1 MDSDRGWWGEDGAEG
16 CRDGGFAGG
25 GGAGE
30 GEEDGLRV
38 FLVRGEGGVGGGGGG
53 GRRV

>member
-1 MDSDRGWWGEDGAEG
+1 MDSEGGWRGENGAEG
-16 CRDGGFAGG
+16 CRDGGFTGG

-38 FLVRGEGGVGGGGGG
+38 LLVREGGGVGGGG
-53 GRRV
+53 RRV